1 MKRAILRH
9 ALACALAG
17 TLTLGGV
24 AAATTVL
31 PTPAIAAPS
40 NAIRPVQLKSEL
52 SNPYGINKITLEAGK
67 TYILSG
73 DVEIYQY
80 TVKGGT
86 ASQPTRIYLS
96 ASNPVN
102 DKRDARVEIPMFAL
116 ESGYIEIIGDTGSTS
131 QATVNCNGR
140 VFLSDKTEESI
151 YSYDYD
157 VPARSGQLDV
167 KVSNLTITGND
178 NESTNVSGV
187 LLYGS
192 MRDGETVRFENSTF
206 CNWKTPYGPNY
217 FGSDYEYYKN
227 SPAPVTI
234 RMTSK
239 NTTSAPSVAF
249 SACTFRNNRTAC
261 AGALSITSNSSLK
274 PNVSL
279 TGCTFNSNRQN
290 SNFCA
295 DSIGGLE
302 SEHLHSGN
310 IVVNNANLTLSGC
323 IMTSTKTMGSYGPAA
338 YMTYSSFLGK
348 YHDMPMTSEIAIGS
362 KASCTL
368 SGTTVSDTYASGYY
382 DEKDQDEKRY
392 AIYNR
397 GSLTLS
403 GSTSV
408 STAKAGKVKLTNLL
422 YNSGISLDRTFS
434 GRASVTVEDSE
445 FSNLGSSKAIGD
457 CGLTSEQLAQ
467 QITSTN
473 AGVAFQTQDGK
484 LYVNRLKHEHV
495 WQLTADSSTKYQM
508 NVNCV
513 GTTRPEDCG
522 YSGYTAYLNLAS
534 GTEKSGRVTIAGGT
548 ALEPRLTTSGTG
560 TGLLPESI
568 ATITETRYYSLSSW
582 DATPEPFVGEPSSV
596 GKYLLEAVVTSA
608 TGGTAILSRQ
618 FEITPLDLKNVT
630 SLRFFFEGGTD
641 TMIEGSK
648 VRAFEATGSAITPKF
663 SVGWYD
669 YDNNRWSYLKEGE
682 DYTVVSDRYST
693 TSATTPPRSNV
704 FPYLPYYVI
713 SIEGIGGYKGSASAN
728 WTILGTPFDDIT
740 ATGFSGTYDGQP
752 HTISVSVTNEPAGT
766 KIEYS
771 EDGGTTWS
779 TEAPSYTNATRD
791 ASGNLAAKTVTYRV
805 SAPDYVTTTGTATVE
820 ITRAKQDDPR
830 GWSESNPGGIKASAE
845 TGHGLNDGSLSN
857 LSDVYEWVYQTGWNH
872 GNVTRWNSIDGEATS
887 LDGLAPGFYYVRY
900 KEDENHEASRPCGFY
915 VAQGEKRADGTGW
928 HSDESGHWHLC
939 TCGNERLDEEEHTLA
954 WSVDVQPTAEAEGSK
969 ALKCTVCGYVAE
981 TQVIPAASVIGY
993 SDEYDGQEHPV
1004 TASLPEGATVSYSMD
1019 GGASWTS
1026 EAPSIKNVGT
1036 KTVDY
1041 KIELAGNVIDGQV
1054 TLEVRPRAI
1063 TIHAARAEK
1072 TYGDADPALGW
1083 EILSGEL
1090 VDGEELAGITVSR
1103 EEGEAVSPRGY
1114 AINVT
1119 QDEGANPN
1127 YDVTFL
1133 PGTFVINPRT
1143 LTVTWGTTEFVYD
1156 GNEHCPEATL
1166 GNVIGDDDLSATV
1179 EGTETD
1185 AGDSYEAAITGLI
1198 GADAGNYALPA
1209 NGLTCSFSIKNAEQ
1223 GAPVVQATAETI
1235 YGKHDGTIT
1244 GLTDGMEWKRS
1255 DGASWASVTE
1265 DGNLTN
1271 LEPGSYGI
1279 RYAAKANHDA
1289 SPVTSVTIAAGRKLT
1304 VSLPSNQDGYTLTT
1318 TDTELPWHGRATLS
1332 ISINAGYFTTSDYA
1346 IKINGKKVEPS
1357 ANGTIRIDSAE
1368 TDVVV
1373 TVEGVKKHEADGSG
1387 WHHDADSHWLICNC
1401 GEIIDEA
1408 NHELEW
1414 KTTVEATASSEGE
1427 RQQVCKVCGATG
1439 ITETIPMLA
1448 PSIIEGAGQKL
1459 TVGSVSDLTVR
1470 SNAPF
1475 DLFKQV
1481 KVDGTELDTSS
1492 YTVADGSTLV
1502 TLKASFLATLS
1513 TGEHTLDVVS
1523 ETGTATTTFTI
1534 AEKKPE
1540 TSGTGSGSTGT
1551 TDSKPAEPAK
1561 EPKAD
1566 KPELP
1571 ATGDTN
1577 SAALAAGIATA
1588 GVALIAAA
1596 ALVRRH

>member
-80 TVKGGT
+80 IVKGGT

-157 VPARSGQLDV
+157 APARSGQLDV

-290 SNFCA
+290 SNFCT

-323 IMTSTKTMGSYGPAA
+323 IMTSTKTMGFYGPAA

-368 SGTTVSDTYASGYY
+368 SGTTVSDTYASDYY

-408 STAKAGKVKLTNLL
+408 STAKAGQVKLTNLL

-434 GRASVTVEDSE
+434 GRASVTIEDSE

-534 GTEKSGRVTIAGGT
+534 GTEKSGRVNVTYGT
-548 ALEPRLTTSGTG
+548 TLTPRLTTSGTG
-560 TGLLPESI
+560 TGTLSPSI
-568 ATITETRYYSLSSW
+568 ATITETRYFSLNSW
-582 DATPEPFVGEPSSV
+582 NDTEPQAIATPTDT
-596 GKYLLEAVVTSA
+596 GKYLMECVITSA
-608 TGGTAILSRQ
+608 TGDTVTLARQ
-618 FEITPLDLKNVT
+618 FEITPLDLQKVS
-630 SLRFFFEGGTD
+630 SLTIEYEGGRD
-641 TMIEGSK
+641 TTIDWTS
-648 VRAFEATGSAITPKF
+648 VRAFDWTGEEITPKF
-663 SVGWYD
+663 TISGYNNGWFD
-669 YDNNRWSYLKEGE
+669 LVKGT
-682 DYTVVSDRYST
+682 DYTVVTSKSST
-693 TSATTPPRSNV
+693 PSATNPPDSSSY
-704 FPYLPYYVI
+704 FPYYIIYI
-713 SIEGIGGYKGSASAN
+713 KGAGNYTGTVSTC
-728 WTILGTPFDDIT
+728 WTIVGGQPFDDIT

-900 KEDENHEASRPCGFY
+900 KENENHEASRPCGFY
-915 VAQGEKRADGTGW
+915 VAQGEKRADASSW
-928 HSDESGHWHLC
+928 HSDENGHWHLC

-969 ALKCTVCGYVAE
+969 SLKCTVCGYVAE

-1114 AINVT
+1114 AINAT
-1119 QDEGANPN
+1119 QPEDANPN
-1127 YDVTFL
+1127 YDITFL

-1143 LTVTWGTTEFVYD
+1143 LTVTWGTTEFTYD

-1166 GNVIGDDDLSATV
+1166 GNVIGDDDLTATV
-1179 EGTETD
+1179 EGATTEVGST
-1185 AGDSYEAAITGLI
+1185 YEAAITGLA
-1198 GADAGNYALPA
+1198 GADANNYALPTD
-1209 NGLTCSFSIKNAEQ
+1209 GLTCSFSIKNAEQ

-1235 YGKHDGTIT
+1235 YGKLDGSIAGVTT
-1244 GLTDGMEWKRS
+1244 GMEWKRS
-1255 DGASWASVTE
+1255 DDTAWTYVTE
-1265 DGNLTN
+1265 DGDLENL
-1271 LEPGSYGI
+1271 PAGSYDV

-1289 SPVTSVTIAAGRKLT
+1289 SPVTTVTVEPGRMLV
-1304 VSLPSNQDGYTLTT
+1304 VSPPSSQDGFLVTT
-1318 TDTELPWHGRATLS
+1318 TATELPWHGSTILS
-1332 ISINAGYFTTSDYA
+1332 ISINSDYFA
-1346 IKINGKKVEPS
+1346 TRDFAVKVNGQKVGPS
-1357 ANGTIRIDSAE
+1357 PSGTIRVDNAE
-1368 TDVVV
+1368 VDVIV
-1373 TVEGVKKHEADGSG
+1373 TVEGVRKHEPDGTG
-1387 WHHDADSHWLICNC
+1387 WHTDSTSHWHICNC

-1414 KTTVEATASSEGE
+1414 KTTVEPTASSEGT

-1502 TLKASFLATLS
+1502 TLEAGFLATLS

-1571 ATGDTN
+1571 VTGDTN

-1588 GVALIAAA
+1588 GVTLIAAA

>member
-1 MKRAILRH
+1 MKKTLLGH
-9 ALACALAG
+9 VLACTLAG
-17 TLTLGGV
+17 AMTLGGATV
-24 AAATTVL
+24 ATLAAPTV
-31 PTPAIAAPS
+31 AMAAPS
-40 NAIRPVQLKSEL
+40 GAIKPQQLKSETPY
-52 SNPYGINKITLEAGK
+52 NYGIIKVTLEAGK
-67 TYILSG
+67 TYTLAG
-73 DVEIYQY
+73 DVDVYQY
-80 TVKGGT
+80 VVKGGT

-116 ESGYIEIIGDTGSTS
+116 EDGYIEIIGDTRSTS

-140 VFLSDKTEESI
+140 VFLSDKTEETK
-151 YSYDYD
+151 YSYDD
-157 VPARSGQLDV
+157 DAPARNAQLDV
-167 KVSNLTITGND
+167 KVSNLVLTGND
-178 NESTNVSGV
+178 NESSNVSAA

-192 MRDGETVRFENSTF
+192 AIKGENVRFENTTF
-206 CNWKTPYGPNY
+206 SNWNTPNGPNS
-217 FGSDYEYYKN
+217 FSTGYEYYKN

-323 IMTSTKTMGSYGPAA
+323 IMTSTKTMGFYGPAA

-408 STAKAGKVKLTNLL
+408 STAKAGQVKLTNLL

-445 FSNLGSSKAIGD
+445 FSNLGSSKAIGN

-534 GTEKSGRVTIAGGT
+534 GTEKSGRVNVTYGT
-548 ALEPRLTTSGTG
+548 TLTPRLTTSGTG
-560 TGLLPESI
+560 TGTLSPSI
-568 ATITETRYYSLSSW
+568 ATITETRYFSLNSW
-582 DATPEPFVGEPSSV
+582 NDTEPQAIATPTDT
-596 GKYLLEAVVTSA
+596 GKYLMECIITSA
-608 TGGTAILSRQ
+608 TGDTVTLARQ
-618 FEITPLDLKNVT
+618 FEITPLDLQKVS
-630 SLRFFFEGGTD
+630 SLTIEYEGGRD
-641 TMIEGSK
+641 TTIDWTS
-648 VRAFEATGSAITPKF
+648 VRAFDWTGEEITPKF
-663 SVGWYD
+663 TISGYNNGWFD
-669 YDNNRWSYLKEGE
+669 LVKGT
-682 DYTVVSDRYST
+682 DYTVVTSKSST
-693 TSATTPPRSNV
+693 PSATNPPDSSSY
-704 FPYLPYYVI
+704 FPYYIIYI
-713 SIEGIGGYKGSASAN
+713 KGTGN
-728 WTILGTPFDDIT
+728 YTGTVTTCWTIVGGQPFGEVT
-740 ATGFSGTYDGQP
+740 AEGFSGTYDGQP

-805 SAPDYVTTTGTATVE
+805 SAPDYVTTTGTATVG

-915 VAQGEKRADGTGW
+915 VAQGEKRADASSW
-928 HSDESGHWHLC
+928 HSDENGHWHLC

-969 ALKCTVCGYVAE
+969 SLKCTVCGYVAE

-1090 VDGEELAGITVSR
+1090 VDGEELAGITISR

-1114 AINVT
+1114 AINAT
-1119 QDEGANPN
+1119 QPKDANPN
-1127 YDVTFL
+1127 YDITFL

-1143 LTVTWGTTEFVYD
+1143 LTVTWGTTEFTYD

-1166 GNVIGDDDLSATV
+1166 GNVIGDDDLTATV
-1179 EGTETD
+1179 EGATTEVGST
-1185 AGDSYEAAITGLI
+1185 YEAAITGLA
-1198 GADAGNYALPA
+1198 GADANNYALPA
-1209 NGLTCSFSIKNAEQ
+1209 DGLTCSFSIKNAEQ

-1235 YGKHDGTIT
+1235 YGKLDGSIAGVTT
-1244 GLTDGMEWKRS
+1244 GMEWKRS
-1255 DGASWASVTE
+1255 DDTAWTYVTE
-1265 DGNLTN
+1265 DGDLENL
-1271 LEPGSYGI
+1271 PAGSYDV

-1289 SPVTSVTIAAGRKLT
+1289 SPVTTVTVEPGRMLV
-1304 VSLPSNQDGYTLTT
+1304 VSPPSSQDGFLVTT
-1318 TDTELPWHGRATLS
+1318 TATELPWHGSTILS
-1332 ISINAGYFTTSDYA
+1332 ISINSDYFA
-1346 IKINGKKVEPS
+1346 TRDFAVKVNGQKVGPS
-1357 ANGTIRIDSAE
+1357 PSGTIRVDNAE
-1368 TDVVV
+1368 VDVIV
-1373 TVEGVKKHEADGSG
+1373 TVEGVRKHEPDGTG
-1387 WHHDADSHWLICNC
+1387 WHTDSTSHWHICNC

-1414 KTTVEATASSEGE
+1414 KTTVEPTASSEGT

>member
-80 TVKGGT
+80 IVKGGT

-157 VPARSGQLDV
+157 APARSGQLDV

-290 SNFCA
+290 SNFCT

-323 IMTSTKTMGSYGPAA
+323 IMTSTKTMGFYGPAA

-368 SGTTVSDTYASGYY
+368 SGTTVSDTYASDYY

-408 STAKAGKVKLTNLL
+408 STAKAGQVKLTNLL

-434 GRASVTVEDSE
+434 GRASVTIEDSE

-473 AGVAFQTQDGK
+473 AGIAFQTQDGK

-534 GTEKSGRVTIAGGT
+534 GTEKSGRVNVTYGT
-548 ALEPRLTTSGTG
+548 TLTPRLTTSGTG
-560 TGLLPESI
+560 TGTLSPSI
-568 ATITETRYYSLSSW
+568 ATITETRYFSLNSW
-582 DATPEPFVGEPSSV
+582 NDTEPQAIATPTDT
-596 GKYLLEAVVTSA
+596 GKYLMECVITSA
-608 TGGTAILSRQ
+608 TGDTVTLARQ
-618 FEITPLDLKNVT
+618 FEITPLDLQKVS
-630 SLRFFFEGGTD
+630 SLTIEYEGGRD
-641 TMIEGSK
+641 TTIDWTS
-648 VRAFEATGSAITPKF
+648 VRAFDWTGEEITPKF
-663 SVGWYD
+663 TISGYNNGWFD
-669 YDNNRWSYLKEGE
+669 LVKGT
-682 DYTVVSDRYST
+682 DYTVVTSKSST
-693 TSATTPPRSNV
+693 PSATNPPDSSSY
-704 FPYLPYYVI
+704 FPYYIIYI
-713 SIEGIGGYKGSASAN
+713 KGAGNYTGTVSTC
-728 WTILGTPFDDIT
+728 WTIVGGQPFDDIT

-900 KEDENHEASRPCGFY
+900 KENENHEASRPCGFY
-915 VAQGEKRADGTGW
+915 VAQGEKRADASSW
-928 HSDESGHWHLC
+928 HSDENGHWHLC

-969 ALKCTVCGYVAE
+969 SLKCTVCGYVAE

-1114 AINVT
+1114 AINAT
-1119 QDEGANPN
+1119 QPEDANPN
-1127 YDVTFL
+1127 YDITFL

-1143 LTVTWGTTEFVYD
+1143 LTVTWGTTEFTYD
-1156 GNEHCPEATL
+1156 GNEHYPEATL
-1166 GNVIGDDDLSATV
+1166 GNVIGDDDLTATV
-1179 EGTETD
+1179 EGATTEVGST
-1185 AGDSYEAAITGLI
+1185 YEAAITGLA
-1198 GADAGNYALPA
+1198 GADANNYALPTD
-1209 NGLTCSFSIKNAEQ
+1209 GLTCSFSIKNAEQ

-1235 YGKHDGTIT
+1235 YGKLDGSIAGVTT
-1244 GLTDGMEWKRS
+1244 GMEWKRS
-1255 DGASWASVTE
+1255 DDTAWTYVTE
-1265 DGNLTN
+1265 DGDLENL
-1271 LEPGSYGI
+1271 PAGSYDV

-1289 SPVTSVTIAAGRKLT
+1289 SPVTTVTVEPGRMLV
-1304 VSLPSNQDGYTLTT
+1304 VSPPSSQDGFLVTT
-1318 TDTELPWHGRATLS
+1318 TATELPWHGSTILS
-1332 ISINAGYFTTSDYA
+1332 ISINSDYFA
-1346 IKINGKKVEPS
+1346 TRDFAVKVNGQKVGPS
-1357 ANGTIRIDSAE
+1357 PSGTIRVDNAE
-1368 TDVVV
+1368 VDVIV
-1373 TVEGVKKHEADGSG
+1373 TVEGVRKHEPDGTG
-1387 WHHDADSHWLICNC
+1387 WHTDSTSHWHICNC

-1414 KTTVEATASSEGE
+1414 KTTVEPTASSEGT

-1502 TLKASFLATLS
+1502 TLEAGFLATLS

-1571 ATGDTN
+1571 VTGDTN

-1588 GVALIAAA
+1588 GVTLIAAA

>member
-80 TVKGGT
+80 IVKGGT

-96 ASNPVN
+96 ASNPIN

-157 VPARSGQLDV
+157 APARSGQLDV

-206 CNWKTPYGPNY
+206 CNWKTPYGPNS

-323 IMTSTKTMGSYGPAA
+323 IMTSTKTMGFYGPAA

-408 STAKAGKVKLTNLL
+408 STAKAGQVKLTNLL

-534 GTEKSGRVTIAGGT
+534 GTEKSGRVNVTYGT
-548 ALEPRLTTSGTG
+548 TLTPRLTTSGTG
-560 TGLLPESI
+560 TGTLSPSI
-568 ATITETRYYSLSSW
+568 ATITETRYFSLNSW
-582 DATPEPFVGEPSSV
+582 NDTEPQAIATPTDT
-596 GKYLLEAVVTSA
+596 GKYLMECIITSA
-608 TGGTAILSRQ
+608 TGDTVTLARQ
-618 FEITPLDLKNVT
+618 FEITPLDLQKVS
-630 SLRFFFEGGTD
+630 SLTIEYEGGRD
-641 TMIEGSK
+641 TTIDWTS
-648 VRAFEATGSAITPKF
+648 VRAFDWTGEEITPKF
-663 SVGWYD
+663 TVSGYNNGWFD
-669 YDNNRWSYLKEGE
+669 LVKGT
-682 DYTVVSDRYST
+682 DYTVVTSKSST
-693 TSATTPPRSNV
+693 PSATNPPDSSSY
-704 FPYLPYYVI
+704 FPYYIIYI
-713 SIEGIGGYKGSASAN
+713 KGAGNYTGTVSTC
-728 WTILGTPFDDIT
+728 WTIVGGQPFDDIT

-915 VAQGEKRADGTGW
+915 VAQGEKRADASSW
-928 HSDESGHWHLC
+928 HSDENGHWHLC

-969 ALKCTVCGYVAE
+969 SLKCTVCGYVAE

-1041 KIELAGNVIDGQV
+1041 KIELAGNAIDGQV

-1072 TYGDADPALGW
+1072 IYGDADPALGW

-1114 AINVT
+1114 AINAT
-1119 QDEGANPN
+1119 QPEDANPN
-1127 YDVTFL
+1127 YDITFL

-1143 LTVTWGTTEFVYD
+1143 LTVTWGTTEFTYD

-1166 GNVIGDDDLSATV
+1166 GNVIGDDDLTATV
-1179 EGTETD
+1179 EGATTEVGST
-1185 AGDSYEAAITGLI
+1185 YEAAITGLA
-1198 GADAGNYALPA
+1198 GADANNYALPA
-1209 NGLTCSFSIKNAEQ
+1209 DGLTCSFSIKNAEQ

-1235 YGKHDGTIT
+1235 YGKLDGSIAGVTT
-1244 GLTDGMEWKRS
+1244 GMEWKRS
-1255 DGASWASVTE
+1255 DGASWTYVTE
-1265 DGNLTN
+1265 DGDLENL
-1271 LEPGSYGI
+1271 PAGSYDV

-1289 SPVTSVTIAAGRKLT
+1289 SPVTTVTVEPGRMLV
-1304 VSLPSNQDGYTLTT
+1304 VSPPSSQDGFLVTT
-1318 TDTELPWHGRATLS
+1318 TATELPWHGSTILS
-1332 ISINAGYFTTSDYA
+1332 ISINSDYFTTSDYA

-1357 ANGTIRIDSAE
+1357 PSGTIRVDNAE
-1368 TDVVV
+1368 VDVIV
-1373 TVEGVKKHEADGSG
+1373 TVEGVRKHEPDGTG
-1387 WHHDADSHWLICNC
+1387 WHTDSTSHWHICNC

-1414 KTTVEATASSEGE
+1414 KTTVEPTASSEGT

>member
-80 TVKGGT
+80 IVKGGT

-157 VPARSGQLDV
+157 APARSGQLDV

-206 CNWKTPYGPNY
+206 CNWKTPYGPNS

-323 IMTSTKTMGSYGPAA
+323 IMTSTKTMGFYGPAA

-408 STAKAGKVKLTNLL
+408 STAKAGQVKLTNLL

-534 GTEKSGRVTIAGGT
+534 GTEKSGRVNVTYGT
-548 ALEPRLTTSGTG
+548 TLTPRLTTSGTG
-560 TGLLPESI
+560 TGTLSPSI
-568 ATITETRYYSLSSW
+568 ATITETRYFSLNSW
-582 DATPEPFVGEPSSV
+582 NDIEPQAIATPTDT
-596 GKYLLEAVVTSA
+596 GKHLMECVITSA
-608 TGGTAILSRQ
+608 TGDTVTLARQ
-618 FEITPLDLKNVT
+618 FEITPLDLQKVS
-630 SLRFFFEGGTD
+630 SLTIEYEGGRD
-641 TMIEGSK
+641 TTIDWTS
-648 VRAFEATGSAITPKF
+648 VRAFDWTGEEITPKF
-663 SVGWYD
+663 TISGYNNGWFD
-669 YDNNRWSYLKEGE
+669 LVKGT
-682 DYTVVSDRYST
+682 DYTVVTSKYST
-693 TSATTPPRSNV
+693 PSATNPPDSSSY
-704 FPYLPYYVI
+704 FPYYIIYI
-713 SIEGIGGYKGSASAN
+713 KGTGN
-728 WTILGTPFDDIT
+728 YTGTVTTCWTIVGGQPFGEVT
-740 ATGFSGTYDGQP
+740 AEGFSGTYDGNP
-752 HTISVSVTNEPAGT
+752 HTVSVSVADAPEDVT
-766 KIEYS
+766 IEYS

-779 TEAPSYTNATRD
+779 SDAPSYTNATRD
-791 ASGNLAAKTVTYRV
+791 SDGNLAAKTVTYRIT
-805 SAPDYVTTTGTATVE
+805 ANGYATKTGTVKVE
-820 ITRAKQDDPR
+820 ITRASQDSPR
-830 GWSESNPGGIKASAE
+830 GWSESNPDGIRSSAE
-845 TGHGLNDGSLSN
+845 SSHGLNDGSLSN
-857 LSDVYEWVYQTGWNH
+857 LSSAYEWVSASDYNPDGTTSWNA
-872 GNVTRWNSIDGEATS
+872 VDDDTTS
-887 LDGLAPGFYYVRY
+887 LEGLEPGIYYVRY
-900 KEDENHEASRPCGFY
+900 KEDENHEASQALGFK
-915 VAQGEKRADGTGW
+915 VDEGEKRADGTGW
-928 HSDESGHWHLC
+928 HSDEIGHWHLC
-939 TCGNERLDEEEHTLA
+939 TCGSEKLDEAEHDLEWVVT
-954 WSVDVQPTAEAEGSK
+954 VPPTATTEGSK
-969 ALKCTVCGYVAE
+969 SHTCKTCGYVTE
-981 TQVIPAASVIGY
+981 TATIPMASVTGY

-1004 TASLPEGATVSYSMD
+1004 NTSALPEGATASFSVN
-1019 GGASWTS
+1019 GGDWTNTV
-1026 EAPSIKNVGT
+1026 PTIKNVGS

-1041 KIELAGNVIDGQV
+1041 KVELDGSVIEGQV

-1063 TIHAARAEK
+1063 TVWATSNAK
-1072 TYGDADPALGW
+1072 TYGDTDPELRW
-1083 EILSGEL
+1083 EIFSGEMAGDERL
-1090 VDGEELAGITVSR
+1090 SGITVSR
-1103 EEGEAVSPRGY
+1103 EQGESVREGGY
-1114 AINVT
+1114 AITAT

-1127 YDVTFL
+1127 YDVTFK
-1133 PGTFVINPRT
+1133 PGMFIISPRT

-1185 AGDSYEAAITGLI
+1185 AGDSNEAAITGLI

-1209 NGLTCSFSIKNAEQ
+1209 DGLTCSFSIKNAEQ

-1235 YGKHDGTIT
+1235 YGKCDGSVT
-1244 GLTDGMEWKRS
+1244 GVTGGMEWKRS
-1255 DGASWASVTE
+1255 DDTAWTYVTE
-1265 DGNLTN
+1265 DGDLENL
-1271 LEPGSYGI
+1271 PAGSYDV

-1289 SPVTSVTIAAGRKLT
+1289 SPVTTVTVKPGRMLV
-1304 VSLPSNQDGYTLTT
+1304 VSLPENQDGYTLTA
-1318 TDTELPWHGRATLS
+1318 TDAEMPWHGDTTLR
-1332 ISINAGYFTTSDYA
+1332 ISIKSGYFASRDSYRV
-1346 IKINGKKVEPS
+1346 KVNGKEVVPS
-1357 ANGTIRIDSAE
+1357 FDGTIEINDAE
-1368 TDVVV
+1368 GDVIV
-1373 TVEGVKKHEADGSG
+1373 TVEGILKHEPDGTG
-1387 WHHDADSHWLICNC
+1387 WHFNESHHWRVCNC
-1401 GEIIDEA
+1401 GNEMDWDV
-1408 NHELEW
+1408 HKLEW
-1414 KTTVEATASSEGE
+1414 KTVTEATASSKGS

-1439 ITETIPMLA
+1439 ETEDTPMLA

-1481 KVDGTELDTSS
+1481 KVNGTELDASS
-1492 YTVADGSTLV
+1492 YTVAGGSTVV

-1513 TGEHTLDVVS
+1513 TGEHALDVVS

-1540 TSGTGSGSTGT
+1540 TGGTGSGSTGT
-1551 TDSKPAEPAK
+1551 TDSKPAEPANK
-1561 EPKAD
+1561 PKAD
-1566 KPELP
+1566 KPVLP

-1588 GVALIAAA
+1588 GVTLIAAA

>member
-40 NAIRPVQLKSEL
+40 SAIRPVQLKSEL

-80 TVKGGT
+80 IVKGGT

-96 ASNPVN
+96 ASNPIN

-157 VPARSGQLDV
+157 APARSGQLDV

-206 CNWKTPYGPNY
+206 CNWKTPYGPNS

-323 IMTSTKTMGSYGPAA
+323 IMTSTKTMGFYGPAA

-408 STAKAGKVKLTNLL
+408 STAKAGQVKLTNLL

-534 GTEKSGRVTIAGGT
+534 GTEKSGRVNVTYGT
-548 ALEPRLTTSGTG
+548 TLTPRLTTSGTG
-560 TGLLPESI
+560 TGTLSPSI
-568 ATITETRYYSLSSW
+568 ATITETRYFSLNSW
-582 DATPEPFVGEPSSV
+582 NDTEPQAIATPTDT
-596 GKYLLEAVVTSA
+596 GKYLMECIITSA
-608 TGGTAILSRQ
+608 TGDTVTLARQ
-618 FEITPLDLKNVT
+618 FEITPLDLQKVS
-630 SLRFFFEGGTD
+630 SLTIEYEGGRD
-641 TMIEGSK
+641 TTIDWTS
-648 VRAFEATGSAITPKF
+648 VRAFDWTGEEITPKF
-663 SVGWYD
+663 TISGYNNGWFD
-669 YDNNRWSYLKEGE
+669 LVKGT
-682 DYTVVSDRYST
+682 DYTVVTSKSST
-693 TSATTPPRSNV
+693 PSATNPPDSSSY
-704 FPYLPYYVI
+704 FPYYIIYI
-713 SIEGIGGYKGSASAN
+713 KGAGNYTGTVSTC
-728 WTILGTPFDDIT
+728 WTIVGGQPLDDIT

-915 VAQGEKRADGTGW
+915 VAQGEKRADASSW
-928 HSDESGHWHLC
+928 HSDENGHWHLC

-969 ALKCTVCGYVAE
+969 SLKCTVCGYVAE

-1114 AINVT
+1114 AINAT
-1119 QDEGANPN
+1119 QPEDANPN
-1127 YDVTFL
+1127 YDITFL

-1143 LTVTWGTTEFVYD
+1143 LTVTWGTTEFTYD

-1166 GNVIGDDDLSATV
+1166 GNVIGDDDLTATV
-1179 EGTETD
+1179 EGATTEVGST
-1185 AGDSYEAAITGLI
+1185 YEAAITGLA
-1198 GADAGNYALPA
+1198 GADANNYALPTD
-1209 NGLTCSFSIKNAEQ
+1209 GLTRSFSIKNAEQ

-1235 YGKHDGTIT
+1235 YGKLDGSIAGVTT
-1244 GLTDGMEWKRS
+1244 GMEWKRS
-1255 DGASWASVTE
+1255 DGASWTYVTE
-1265 DGNLTN
+1265 DGDLENL
-1271 LEPGSYGI
+1271 PAGSYDV

-1289 SPVTSVTIAAGRKLT
+1289 SPVTTVTVEPGRMLV
-1304 VSLPSNQDGYTLTT
+1304 VSPPSSQDGFLVTT
-1318 TDTELPWHGRATLS
+1318 TATELPWHGSTILS
-1332 ISINAGYFTTSDYA
+1332 ISINSDYFA
-1346 IKINGKKVEPS
+1346 TRDFAVKVNGQKVGPS
-1357 ANGTIRIDSAE
+1357 PSGTIRVDNAE
-1368 TDVVV
+1368 VDVIV
-1373 TVEGVKKHEADGSG
+1373 TVEGVRKHEPDGTG
-1387 WHHDADSHWLICNC
+1387 WHTDSTSHWHICNC

-1414 KTTVEATASSEGE
+1414 KTTVEPTASSEGT

>member
-80 TVKGGT
+80 IVKGGT

-157 VPARSGQLDV
+157 APARSGQLDV

-206 CNWKTPYGPNY
+206 CNWKTPYGPNS

-323 IMTSTKTMGSYGPAA
+323 IMTSTKTMGFYGPAA

-408 STAKAGKVKLTNLL
+408 STAKAGQVKLTNLL

-534 GTEKSGRVTIAGGT
+534 GTEKSGRVNVTYGT
-548 ALEPRLTTSGTG
+548 TLTPRLTTSGTG
-560 TGLLPESI
+560 TGTLSPSI
-568 ATITETRYYSLSSW
+568 ATITETRYFSLNSW
-582 DATPEPFVGEPSSV
+582 NDTEPQAIATPTDT
-596 GKYLLEAVVTSA
+596 GKYLMECVITSA
-608 TGGTAILSRQ
+608 AGDTVTLARQ
-618 FEITPLDLKNVT
+618 FEITPLDLQKVS
-630 SLRFFFEGGTD
+630 SLTIEYEGGRD
-641 TMIEGSK
+641 TTIDWTS
-648 VRAFEATGSAITPKF
+648 VRAFDWTGEEITPKF
-663 SVGWYD
+663 TISGYNNGWFD
-669 YDNNRWSYLKEGE
+669 LVKGT
-682 DYTVVSDRYST
+682 DYTVVTSKSST
-693 TSATTPPRSNV
+693 PSATNPPDSSSY
-704 FPYLPYYVI
+704 FPYYIIYI
-713 SIEGIGGYKGSASAN
+713 KGAGNYTGTVSTC
-728 WTILGTPFDDIT
+728 WTIVGGQPFDDIT

-771 EDGGTTWS
+771 EDGGTTWN

-915 VAQGEKRADGTGW
+915 VAQGEKRADASSW
-928 HSDESGHWHLC
+928 HSDENGHWHLC

-969 ALKCTVCGYVAE
+969 SLKCTVCGYVAE

-1114 AINVT
+1114 AINAT
-1119 QDEGANPN
+1119 QPEDANPN
-1127 YDVTFL
+1127 YDITFL

-1143 LTVTWGTTEFVYD
+1143 LTVTWGTTEFTYD

-1166 GNVIGDDDLSATV
+1166 GNVIGDDDLTATV
-1179 EGTETD
+1179 EGATTEVGST
-1185 AGDSYEAAITGLI
+1185 YEAAITGLA
-1198 GADAGNYALPA
+1198 GADANNYALPTD
-1209 NGLTCSFSIKNAEQ
+1209 GLTCSFSIKNAEQ

-1235 YGKHDGTIT
+1235 YGKLDGSIAGVTT
-1244 GLTDGMEWKRS
+1244 GMEWKRS
-1255 DGASWASVTE
+1255 DDTAWTYVTE
-1265 DGNLTN
+1265 DGDLENL
-1271 LEPGSYGI
+1271 PAGSYDV

-1289 SPVTSVTIAAGRKLT
+1289 SPVTTVTVEPGRMLV
-1304 VSLPSNQDGYTLTT
+1304 VSPPSSQDGFLVTT
-1318 TDTELPWHGRATLS
+1318 TATELPWHGSTILS
-1332 ISINAGYFTTSDYA
+1332 ISINSDYFA
-1346 IKINGKKVEPS
+1346 TRDFAVKVNGQKVGPS
-1357 ANGTIRIDSAE
+1357 PSGTIRVDNAE
-1368 TDVVV
+1368 VDVIV
-1373 TVEGVKKHEADGSG
+1373 TVEGVRKHEPDGTG
-1387 WHHDADSHWLICNC
+1387 WHTDSTSHWLICNC
-1401 GEIIDEA
+1401 GEKLDEA
-1408 NHELEW
+1408 SHELEW

-1439 ITETIPMLA
+1439 TSEKTPMLA
-1448 PSIIEGAGQKL
+1448 PSIVEGAGQKL

-1481 KVDGTELDTSS
+1481 RVDGTELDASS

-1502 TLKASFLATLS
+1502 TLKAGFLATLS

-1540 TSGTGSGSTGT
+1540 TGGTGSGSTGT
-1551 TDSKPAEPAK
+1551 TDSKPAEPANK
-1561 EPKAD
+1561 PKAD

>member
-80 TVKGGT
+80 IVKGGT

-102 DKRDARVEIPMFAL
+102 DKRDARVEIPMLAL

-157 VPARSGQLDV
+157 APARSGQLDV
-167 KVSNLTITGND
+167 KVSNLAITGND

-206 CNWKTPYGPNY
+206 CNWKTPYGPNS

-323 IMTSTKTMGSYGPAA
+323 IMTSTKTMGFYGPAA

-408 STAKAGKVKLTNLL
+408 STAKAGQVKLTNLL

-534 GTEKSGRVTIAGGT
+534 GTEKSGRVNVTYGT
-548 ALEPRLTTSGTG
+548 TLTPRLTTSGTG
-560 TGLLPESI
+560 TGTLSPSI
-568 ATITETRYYSLSSW
+568 ATITETRYFSLNSW
-582 DATPEPFVGEPSSV
+582 NDTEPQAIATPTDT
-596 GKYLLEAVVTSA
+596 GKYLMECVITSA
-608 TGGTAILSRQ
+608 TGDTVTLARQ
-618 FEITPLDLKNVT
+618 FEITPLDLQKVS
-630 SLRFFFEGGTD
+630 SLTIEYEGGRD
-641 TMIEGSK
+641 TTIDWTS
-648 VRAFEATGSAITPKF
+648 VRAFDWTGEEITPKF
-663 SVGWYD
+663 TISGYNNGWFD
-669 YDNNRWSYLKEGE
+669 LVKGT
-682 DYTVVSDRYST
+682 DYTVVTSKDST
-693 TSATTPPRSNV
+693 PSATNPPDSSSY
-704 FPYLPYYVI
+704 FPYYIIYI
-713 SIEGIGGYKGSASAN
+713 KGTGN
-728 WTILGTPFDDIT
+728 YTGTVTTCWTIVGGQPFGEVT
-740 ATGFSGTYDGQP
+740 AEGFSGTYDGNP
-752 HTISVSVTNEPAGT
+752 HTVSVSV
-766 KIEYS
+766 
-771 EDGGTTWS
+771 
-779 TEAPSYTNATRD
+779 
-791 ASGNLAAKTVTYRV
+791 AS
-805 SAPDYVTTTGTATVE
+805 
-820 ITRAKQDDPR
+820 QDSPH
-830 GWSESNPGGIKASAE
+830 GWSESNPDGIRSSAE
-845 TGHGLNDGSLSN
+845 SSHGLNDGSLSN
-857 LSDVYEWVYQTGWNH
+857 LSSAYEWVSASDYNPDGTTSWNA
-872 GNVTRWNSIDGEATS
+872 VDDDTTS
-887 LDGLAPGFYYVRY
+887 LEGLEPGIYYVRY
-900 KEDENHEASRPCGFY
+900 REDENHEASQALGFK
-915 VAQGEKRADGTGW
+915 VDEGEKRADGTGW

-939 TCGNERLDEEEHTLA
+939 TCGSEKLDEAEHDLEWVVT
-954 WSVDVQPTAEAEGSK
+954 VPPTATTEGSK
-969 ALKCTVCGYVAE
+969 SHTCKTCGYVTE
-981 TQVIPAASVIGY
+981 TATIPMASVTGY

-1004 TASLPEGATVSYSMD
+1004 NTSALPEGATASFSVN
-1019 GGASWTS
+1019 GGDWTNTV
-1026 EAPSIKNVGT
+1026 PTIKNVGS

-1041 KIELAGNVIDGQV
+1041 KVELDGSVIEGQV

-1063 TIHAARAEK
+1063 TVWATSNAK
-1072 TYGDADPALGW
+1072 TYGDTDPELRW
-1083 EILSGEL
+1083 EIFSGEMAGDERL
-1090 VDGEELAGITVSR
+1090 SGITVSR
-1103 EEGEAVSPRGY
+1103 EQGESVREGGY
-1114 AINVT
+1114 AITAT

-1127 YDVTFL
+1127 YDVTFK
-1133 PGTFVINPRT
+1133 PGMFIISPRT

-1166 GNVIGDDDLSATV
+1166 GSVIGDDDLSATV

-1209 NGLTCSFSIKNAEQ
+1209 DGLTCSFSIKNAEQ

-1318 TDTELPWHGRATLS
+1318 TDTELPWHGRAALS

-1401 GEIIDEA
+1401 GEKLDEA
-1408 NHELEW
+1408 SHELEW

-1439 ITETIPMLA
+1439 TSEKTPMLA
-1448 PSIIEGAGQKL
+1448 PSIVEGAGQKL
-1459 TVGSVSDLTVR
+1459 TVGSVGDLTVR

-1481 KVDGTELDTSS
+1481 RVDGTELDASS
-1492 YTVADGSTLV
+1492 YTVAGGSTVV

-1513 TGEHTLDVVS
+1513 TGEHALDVVS

-1540 TSGTGSGSTGT
+1540 TGGTGSGSMGT
-1551 TDSKPAEPAK
+1551 TDSKPAEPANK
-1561 EPKAD
+1561 PKAD

>member
-80 TVKGGT
+80 IVKGGT

-157 VPARSGQLDV
+157 APARSGQLDV

-178 NESTNVSGV
+178 NESTNVSGI

-206 CNWKTPYGPNY
+206 CNWKTLYGPNF

-261 AGALSITSNSSLK
+261 VGALSITSNSSLK

-323 IMTSTKTMGSYGPAA
+323 IMTSTKTMGFYGPAA

-408 STAKAGKVKLTNLL
+408 STAKAGQVKLTNLL

-467 QITSTN
+467 QITSAN

-534 GTEKSGRVTIAGGT
+534 GTEKSGRVNVTYGT
-548 ALEPRLTTSGTG
+548 TLTPRLTTSGTG
-560 TGLLPESI
+560 TGTLSPSI
-568 ATITETRYYSLSSW
+568 ATITETRYFSLNSW
-582 DATPEPFVGEPSSV
+582 NDTEPQAIATPTDT
-596 GKYLLEAVVTSA
+596 GKYLMECIITSA
-608 TGGTAILSRQ
+608 TGDTVTLARQ
-618 FEITPLDLKNVT
+618 FEITPLDLQKVS
-630 SLRFFFEGGTD
+630 SLTIEYEGGRD
-641 TMIEGSK
+641 TTIDWTS
-648 VRAFEATGSAITPKF
+648 VRAFDWTGEEITPKF
-663 SVGWYD
+663 TISGYNNGWFD
-669 YDNNRWSYLKEGE
+669 LVKGT
-682 DYTVVSDRYST
+682 DYTVVTSKDST
-693 TSATTPPRSNV
+693 PSATNPPDSSSY
-704 FPYLPYYVI
+704 FPYYIIYIKGAGNYTGTVSTCWAI
-713 SIEGIGGYKGSASAN
+713 VGGQ
-728 WTILGTPFDDIT
+728 PFDDIT

-915 VAQGEKRADGTGW
+915 VAQGEKRADASSW
-928 HSDESGHWHLC
+928 HSDENGHWHLC

-969 ALKCTVCGYVAE
+969 SLKCTVCGYVAE

-1041 KIELAGNVIDGQV
+1041 KIELAGNAIDGQV

-1072 TYGDADPALGW
+1072 IYGDADPALGW

-1114 AINVT
+1114 AINAT
-1119 QDEGANPN
+1119 QPEDANPN
-1127 YDVTFL
+1127 YDITFL

-1143 LTVTWGTTEFVYD
+1143 LTVTWGTTEFTYD

-1166 GNVIGDDDLSATV
+1166 GNVIGDDDLTATV
-1179 EGTETD
+1179 EGATTEVGST
-1185 AGDSYEAAITGLI
+1185 YEAAITGLA
-1198 GADAGNYALPA
+1198 GADANNYALPA
-1209 NGLTCSFSIKNAEQ
+1209 DGLTCSFSIKNAEQ

-1235 YGKHDGTIT
+1235 YGKLDGSIAGVTT
-1244 GLTDGMEWKRS
+1244 GMEWKRS
-1255 DGASWASVTE
+1255 DGASWTYVTE
-1265 DGNLTN
+1265 DGDLENL
-1271 LEPGSYGI
+1271 PAGSYDV

-1289 SPVTSVTIAAGRKLT
+1289 SPVTTVTVEPGRMLV
-1304 VSLPSNQDGYTLTT
+1304 VSPPSSQDGFLVTT
-1318 TDTELPWHGRATLS
+1318 TATELPWHGSTILS
-1332 ISINAGYFTTSDYA
+1332 ISINSDYFTTSDYA

-1357 ANGTIRIDSAE
+1357 PSGTIRVDNAE
-1368 TDVVV
+1368 VDVIV
-1373 TVEGVKKHEADGSG
+1373 TVEGVRKHEPDGTG
-1387 WHHDADSHWLICNC
+1387 WHTDSTSHWHICNC

-1414 KTTVEATASSEGE
+1414 KTTVEPTASSEGT

>member
-80 TVKGGT
+80 IVKGGT

-157 VPARSGQLDV
+157 APARSGQLDV

-323 IMTSTKTMGSYGPAA
+323 IMTSTKTMGFYGPAA

-408 STAKAGKVKLTNLL
+408 STAKAGQVKLTNLL

-434 GRASVTVEDSE
+434 GRASVTIEDSE

-534 GTEKSGRVTIAGGT
+534 GTEKSGRVNVTYGT
-548 ALEPRLTTSGTG
+548 TLTPRLTTSGTG
-560 TGLLPESI
+560 TGTLSPSI
-568 ATITETRYYSLSSW
+568 ATITETRYFSLNSW
-582 DATPEPFVGEPSSV
+582 NDTEPQAIATPTDT
-596 GKYLLEAVVTSA
+596 GKYLMECVITSA
-608 TGGTAILSRQ
+608 TGDTVTLARQ
-618 FEITPLDLKNVT
+618 FEITPLDLQKVS
-630 SLRFFFEGGTD
+630 SLTIEYEGGRD
-641 TMIEGSK
+641 TTIDWTS
-648 VRAFEATGSAITPKF
+648 VRAFDWTGEEITPKF
-663 SVGWYD
+663 TISGYNNGWFD
-669 YDNNRWSYLKEGE
+669 LVKGT
-682 DYTVVSDRYST
+682 DYTVVTSKSST
-693 TSATTPPRSNV
+693 PSATNPPDSSSY
-704 FPYLPYYVI
+704 FPYYIIYI
-713 SIEGIGGYKGSASAN
+713 KGAGNYTGTVSTC
-728 WTILGTPFDDIT
+728 WTIVGGQPFDDIT

-830 GWSESNPGGIKASAE
+830 GWSESNPSGIKASAE

-915 VAQGEKRADGTGW
+915 VAQGEKRADASGW
-928 HSDESGHWHLC
+928 HSDENGHWHLC
-939 TCGNERLDEEEHTLA
+939 TCGNERLDEAEHDLEWVVT
-954 WSVDVQPTAEAEGSK
+954 VPPTATTEGSK
-969 ALKCTVCGYVAE
+969 SHTCKTCGYVTE
-981 TQVIPAASVIGY
+981 TATIPMASVTGY

-1004 TASLPEGATVSYSMD
+1004 NTSALPEGATASFSVN
-1019 GGASWTS
+1019 GGDWTNTV
-1026 EAPSIKNVGT
+1026 PTIKNVGS

-1041 KIELAGNVIDGQV
+1041 KVELDSSVIEGQV
-1054 TLEVRPRAI
+1054 TLEVRQRAI

-1072 TYGDADPALGW
+1072 TYGDADPALSW

-1114 AINVT
+1114 AINAT
-1119 QDEGANPN
+1119 QPEGANPN
-1127 YDVTFL
+1127 YDVTFK
-1133 PGTFVINPRT
+1133 PGMFIISPRT
-1143 LTVTWGTTEFVYD
+1143 LTVTWSTTEFVYD
-1156 GNEHCPEATL
+1156 GNEHCPEAKL
-1166 GNVIGDDDLSATV
+1166 GNVIGDDNLSATV

-1209 NGLTCSFSIKNAEQ
+1209 DGLTCSFSIKNAEQ

-1244 GLTDGMEWKRS
+1244 GLTDDMEWKRS

-1279 RYAAKANHDA
+1279 RYAAKANRDA

-1414 KTTVEATASSEGE
+1414 KTTVEPTASSEGT

>member
-80 TVKGGT
+80 IVKGGT

-157 VPARSGQLDV
+157 APARSGQLDV

-206 CNWKTPYGPNY
+206 CNWKTPYGPNS

-323 IMTSTKTMGSYGPAA
+323 IMTSTKTMGFYGPAA

-397 GSLTLS
+397 GSLMLS

-408 STAKAGKVKLTNLL
+408 STAKAGQVKLTNLL

-445 FSNLGSSKAIGD
+445 FSNLGNSKAIGD

-508 NVNCV
+508 NVSCV

-534 GTEKSGRVTIAGGT
+534 GTEKSGRVNVTYGT
-548 ALEPRLTTSGTG
+548 TLTPRLTTSGTG
-560 TGLLPESI
+560 TGTLSPSI
-568 ATITETRYYSLSSW
+568 ATITETRYFSLNSW
-582 DATPEPFVGEPSSV
+582 NDIEPQAIATPTDT
-596 GKYLLEAVVTSA
+596 GKYLMECVITSA
-608 TGGTAILSRQ
+608 TGDTVTLARQ
-618 FEITPLDLKNVT
+618 FEITPLDLQKVS
-630 SLRFFFEGGTD
+630 SLTIEYEGGRD
-641 TMIEGSK
+641 TTIDWTS
-648 VRAFEATGSAITPKF
+648 VRAFDWTGEEITPKF
-663 SVGWYD
+663 TISGYNNGWFD
-669 YDNNRWSYLKEGE
+669 LVKGT
-682 DYTVVSDRYST
+682 DYTIVTSKYST
-693 TSATTPPRSNV
+693 PSATNPPDSSSY
-704 FPYLPYYVI
+704 FPYYIIYI
-713 SIEGIGGYKGSASAN
+713 KGAGN
-728 WTILGTPFDDIT
+728 YTGTVTTCWTIVGGQPFGEVT
-740 ATGFSGTYDGQP
+740 AEGFSDTYDGNP
-752 HTISVSVTNEPAGT
+752 HTVSVSVANAPEDVT
-766 KIEYS
+766 IEYS

-779 TEAPSYTNATRD
+779 SDAPSYTNATRD
-791 ASGNLAAKTVTYRV
+791 SDGNLAAKTVTYRIT
-805 SAPDYVTTTGTATVE
+805 ANGYATKTGTVKVE
-820 ITRAKQDDPR
+820 ITRASQDSPR
-830 GWSESNPGGIKASAE
+830 GWSESNPDGIRSSAE
-845 TGHGLNDGSLSN
+845 SSHGLNDGSLSN
-857 LSDVYEWVYQTGWNH
+857 LSSAYEWASQTDWNPD
-872 GNVTRWNSIDGEATS
+872 GVTNWNSIDDDATS
-887 LDGLAPGFYYVRY
+887 LDGLAPGYYYVRY
-900 KEDENHEASRPCGFY
+900 KADENHEASRPCGFL
-915 VAQGEKRADGTGW
+915 VGEGEKRADDSGW
-928 HSDESGHWHLC
+928 HSDENGHWHLC
-939 TCGNERLDEEEHTLA
+939 TCGNEKLDEASHTLE
-954 WSVDVQPTAEAEGSK
+954 WVIDNPPTADADGSK
-969 ALKCTVCGYVAE
+969 SLTCATCGYVAKTE
-981 TQVIPAASVIGY
+981 TIPAASVLGY
-993 SDEYDGQEHPV
+993 SDEYDGQEHFV
-1004 TASLPEGATVSYSMD
+1004 TTSLPEGATVSYSTN
-1019 GGASWTS
+1019 GGVSWTS
-1026 EAPSIKNVGT
+1026 EVPSIKDAGS

-1041 KIELAGNVIDGQV
+1041 KVEFDGSVIEGQV

-1063 TIHAARAEK
+1063 TVWPTSNSK
-1072 TYGDADPALGW
+1072 TYGDADPALRW
-1083 EILSGEL
+1083 ELFDGEL
-1090 VDGEELAGITVSR
+1090 AGDEELSGITVSR
-1103 EEGEAVSPRGY
+1103 EQGEAVSPRGY
-1114 AINVT
+1114 KINAT
-1119 QDEGANPN
+1119 QPEGANPN
-1127 YDVTFL
+1127 YDVTFM

-1143 LTVTWGTTEFVYD
+1143 LTVTWGTTEFTYD
-1156 GNEHCPEATL
+1156 GQPKTPTATL
-1166 GNVIGDDDLSATV
+1166 GNVIGDDDLTAIVDGTAT
-1179 EGTETD
+1179 E
-1185 AGDSYEAAITGLI
+1185 AGGPYEARITSLA
-1198 GADAGNYALPA
+1198 GADAGNYALPSD
-1209 NGLTCSFSIKNAEQ
+1209 GLTCSFTIKNAEQ
-1223 GAPVVQATAETI
+1223 GAPAVQATAETI
-1235 YGKHDGTIT
+1235 YGKCDGSVT
-1244 GLTDGMEWKRS
+1244 GVTTGMEWKRS
-1255 DGASWASVTE
+1255 DDASWASVTE

-1401 GEIIDEA
+1401 GEKLDEA
-1408 NHELEW
+1408 SHELEW

-1439 ITETIPMLA
+1439 TSEKTPMLA
-1448 PSIIEGAGQKL
+1448 PSIVEGANQKL
-1459 TVGSVSDLTVR
+1459 TVGSIGDLTVR
-1470 SNAPF
+1470 SNAPL
-1475 DLFKQV
+1475 DKFKRV
-1481 KVDGTELDTSS
+1481 LLDGAELASDV
-1492 YTVADGSTLV
+1492 YTLSEGSTTV
-1502 TLKASFLATLS
+1502 TLKASYVSTLKVG
-1513 TGEHTLDVVS
+1513 THTLTIES
-1523 ETGTATTTFTI
+1523 ETGTAATTFTI
-1534 AEKKPE
+1534 SEKQPE
-1540 TSGTGSGSTGT
+1540 TSGEPSTPSAGKPSQAPDGSASPE
-1551 TDSKPAEPAK
+1551 KPA
-1561 EPKAD
+1561 
-1566 KPELP
+1566 LP

-1588 GVALIAAA
+1588 GVTLIAAA